1 MDIKSW
7 ARSIRPGALFGVAA
21 GIIAIVSAIA
31 LMTSLRLMNSYEAS
45 DRSHHALLE
54 LNHFLSSL
62 KDVETGARGY
72 AFARNPQFLEPY
84 HSGTAEL
91 RRGLIRLRELART
104 EDVLARRIGAL
115 ESVAER
121 RRAIAADLVRL
132 TDDRSSNGQLLGTL
146 SAGNLAME
154 RVREE
159 VGEIAAEQRRTYAAR
174 RQIAERWALI
184 ANAALGAG
192 VALSLLVL
200 IWLFT
205 RVNREVLRRKNVEGE
220 LRELNSELEQRVQER
235 TTEVKQARD
244 LLNQVV
250 ENLPDLVMLK
260 KRSGDGFEYVLIN
273 SAGEKL
279 LGRDRKEIIGKSERD
294 LFPADEA
301 ESVVKANIAVLES
314 GRPRRFTDRKLTT
327 PLGVRTVETRMV
339 PVEDNGRTLLLAII
353 RDVTDARASEE
364 QLRQLQRLESVG
376 RLTGGIAH
384 DFNNLLAVTV
394 GSVELIREQLA
405 DGSDLATFA
414 DEAIGAGM
422 RGAELVKRLL
432 AFARKQHLAP
442 TAVDLNERIPHI
454 VPLLQRTLG
463 EAIQVQVKS
472 ADSLWRA
479 RVDPTQVDDALVNMA
494 INARDAMP
502 NGGRL
507 TIETANVVLD
517 EDYAAHHMEVDPGEY
532 VMLAVSDTGAGM
544 SEEVIA
550 RAFEPFFTTKP
561 EGKGT
566 GLGLS
571 QVFGWVKQ
579 SSGHIKIYSELA
591 HGTTIK
597 LYLPRA
603 VAVDEVAVD
612 QQVEDMSPRGTETIL
627 VVEDNPKVSR
637 TVKRQLTSLG
647 YSVLEVENAE
657 MALDAIRS
665 GTAFDLMMT
674 DIVMPGG
681 MNGYE
686 LAQEAEQIRP
696 SIKVIFTSGY
706 TELAAHG
713 LQAGR
718 KGPLLSKPYTKRDL
732 GRAIRSALDRGG
744 APPAGEGVS

>member
-1 MDIKSW
+1 MDVKSW
-7 ARSIRPGALFGVAA
+7 VRSIRPGALFGLAA

-31 LMTSLRLMNSYEAS
+31 LMTSLRLMNSYKAS
-45 DRSHHALLE
+45 DRSQQALLE
-54 LNHFLSSL
+54 LDYFLSSL
-62 KDVETGARGY
+62 KDVEAGARGY
-72 AFARNPQFLEPY
+72 AITRDPQFLEPY
-84 HSGTAEL
+84 HAGTTEV
-91 RRGLIRLRELART
+91 RRRNILLRELART
-104 EDVLARRIGAL
+104 EHVLARRLGTLEAL
-115 ESVAER
+115 ADR
-121 RRAIAADLVRL
+121 RRAFAEDVVRL
-132 TDDRSSNGQLLGTL
+132 AEDISANRQLVAAL
-146 SAGNLAME
+146 SAGNSAME
-154 RVREE
+154 EVRREAS
-159 VGEIAAEQRRTYAAR
+159 EIAAELQRTYTAR
-174 RQIAERWALI
+174 RRLAERWALI
-184 ANAALGAG
+184 ANAALVAG

-205 RVNREVLRRKNVEGE
+205 RMNREVLRRKGVEGE

-235 TTEVKQARD
+235 TTEVKRARD
-244 LLNQVV
+244 LLDQVV

-260 KRSGDGFEYVLIN
+260 KRSDDGFEYMLIN

-279 LGRDRKEIIGKSERD
+279 LGRDRKDVIGKSERD
-294 LFPADEA
+294 LFPADEV
-301 ESVVKANIAVLES
+301 ESVIKANNAVLES

-327 PLGVRTVETRMV
+327 AFGVRTVETRMV
-339 PVEDNGRTLLLAII
+339 PIEDNGRSLLLAIV
-353 RDVTDARASEE
+353 RDVTDAKASEE

-394 GSVELIREQLA
+394 GSVELIREQLP

-432 AFARKQHLAP
+432 AFARKQHLEP
-442 TAVDLNERIPHI
+442 TAVALNERIPHI

-463 EAIQVQVKS
+463 ENIQVQVNS

-502 NGGRL
+502 NGGKL

-544 SEEVIA
+544 SEEVIV

-579 SSGHIKIYSELA
+579 SSGHIKIYSELG

-603 VAVDEVAVD
+603 VALDEVAVD
-612 QQVEDMSPRGTETIL
+612 QQIEEMSTRGNETIL
-627 VVEDNPKVSR
+627 VVEDNPKVGR

-686 LAQEAEQIRP
+686 LAREAEQIRP
-696 SIKVIFTSGY
+696 SIRVIFTSGY

-718 KGPLLSKPYTKRDL
+718 KGPLLSKPYTKLDL
-732 GRAIRSALDRGG
+732 GRAIRSALDHRG
-744 APPAGEGVS
+744 APPASEVTP